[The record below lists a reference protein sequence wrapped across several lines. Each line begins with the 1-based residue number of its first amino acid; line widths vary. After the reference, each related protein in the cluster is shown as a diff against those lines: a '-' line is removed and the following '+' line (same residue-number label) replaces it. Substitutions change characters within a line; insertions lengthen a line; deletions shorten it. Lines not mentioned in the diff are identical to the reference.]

1 MAKIIWI
8 DVETTGIDH
17 NTNTIIELAALYEND
32 TDKSVF
38 HVYILPSARPDDFN
52 TIEELT
58 GITWEYLQHNG
69 ITEAEAYKQF
79 SEWLSERI
87 DKYDKSDKAIFAAYN
102 ARFDNDFIQELFLR
116 NHDDYFGSWFYSAP
130 LDIMG
135 TAILM
140 VRLGYIPVPVNFKN
154 VTICESFGIEH
165 KAHSAIDDIKASRK
179 AQLEMERLLNGK

>member
-1 MAKIIWI
+1 MKTIWI
-8 DVETTGIDH
+8 DIESTGIDH

-32 TDKSVF
+32 TDKSIF
-38 HVYILPSARPDDFN
+38 HEYILPASRPDDFA

-58 GITWEYLQHNG
+58 GITWEYLELNG

-79 SEWLSERI
+79 TDWIGKRI
-87 DKYDKSDKAIFAAYN
+87 DKYDKKDKAIFAAYN
-102 ARFDNDFIQELFLR
+102 ARFDNDYMRDLFIH
-116 NHDDYFGSWFYSAP
+116 NNDNYFGSWFYSAP

-165 KAHSAIDDIKASRK
+165 KVHSAIDDIKASRL
-179 AQLEMERLLNGK
+179 AQLEMEKLLNK